1 MAEATWLVDMAKVR
15 TLILRAPGTNCDFE
29 TAFAFEQAGA
39 LVDSAHV
46 NELVRREKLI
56 ADYQILVLPGGF
68 TYGDDVSAGK
78 ILANELKLKLGEDIQ
93 RFVERG
99 GLILGICNG
108 FQVLVK
114 AGILPLVEDGGRQ
127 QLTLAGN
134 DSSRFECRWVYLQVN
149 QKSPC
154 VFTRGIT
161 ALYLPVAHGEGKVM
175 AEPETLGRLNVVV
188 RYADDKGSI
197 KAGYP
202 FNPNGSAD
210 NIAGIC
216 DASGRIFALMLH
228 PERFIR
234 WSQHP
239 RWSREA
245 PRQHGDGLA
254 IFSNAVE
261 WVRSG

>member
-1 MAEATWLVDMAKVR
+1 MAKVR
-15 TLILRAPGTNCDFE
+15 TLILRAPGTNCDVE
-29 TAFAFEQAGA
+29 TAFAFEQAGS
-39 LVDSAHV
+39 VIDSAHV
-46 NELVRREKLI
+46 NELVRRDKLV

-68 TYGDDVSAGK
+68 TYGDDISAGK
-78 ILANELKLKLGEDIQ
+78 ILANELRLKLGEDIR
-93 RFVERG
+93 RFVDRG

-114 AGILPLVEDGGRQ
+114 AGILPPTENGERQ
-127 QLTLAGN
+127 PLTLAGN
-134 DSSRFECRWVYLQVN
+134 DSNRFECRWVYLQVN

-154 VFTRGIT
+154 VFTRGVSS
-161 ALYLPVAHGEGKVM
+161 LYLPVAHGEGKVM
-175 AEPETLGRLNVVV
+175 AAAETLSKLNVVV
-188 RYADDKGSI
+188 RYADAKGNV

-216 DASGRIFALMLH
+216 DSSGRIFALMPH

-254 IFSNAVE
+254 IFRNAVE
-261 WVRSG
+261 WVRRG